1 MYKIRGQ
8 RYEDLHKTQKNV
20 HIFCV
25 LHIRKKLYLCRVKNI
40 LNRKLILFF
49 LVAGLNTLFGY
60 VLFAGLI
67 FIGLPYVLATL
78 LAQILG
84 VLFNFKTYGV
94 LVFKNN
100 DNSRIFRFVGV
111 YILIYIINISLM
123 FLFRKL
129 WGLNDYEIGAILAI
143 PMGLLGFFLNKRFV
157 FFKQL

>member
-1 MYKIRGQ
+1 MK
-8 RYEDLHKTQKNV
+8 KN
-20 HIFCV
+20 
-25 LHIRKKLYLCRVKNI
+25 LD
-40 LNRKLILFF
+40 RKLILFF

-60 VLFAGLI
+60 GLFAVLI

-78 LAQILG
+78 LAHILG

-94 LVFKNN
+94 LVFKSK

-111 YILIYIINISLM
+111 YVLTYIINISLM

-143 PMGLLGFFLNKRFV
+143 PMGLLGFVLNKRFV
-157 FFKQL
+157 FNTTKT